1 MTEKEFIETYDIKL
15 NKQQREAMKEV
26 ENPVMVLAVPGSGKT
41 TTLIARLG
49 YMTKVKE
56 IDPSNILVVTYT
68 VAATK
73 DMTSRYLDKFHE
85 DECKIEFR
93 TINGICS
100 KIISYASSLYQRE
113 VFTLLSEEKDRNRAI
128 NVTFQKVTKRYPT
141 ESETLEIGTKIT
153 YAKNMMLTDR
163 EIESFDTGEIPFSD
177 IYREYNETL
186 RENEMMDYDDQMVFA
201 YKFLLNDDRILSHY
215 QEMYKYICVDESQD
229 TSKIQHKIIEI
240 LASKYRNIFMVGDE
254 DQSIYGFRAAYPK
267 ALLNFEHTY
276 KDAKVLYMEEN
287 FRSGKAIVKSAD
299 EFIQKNT
306 LRHKKSMNTNASNTG
321 IIKCEEILKRSSQ
334 YNLIYKKLEEYSK
347 SNKDIAVLYRDNEF
361 VIPIIDRMLKNNIPF
376 NMKQKDC
383 SFFTNPVVMD
393 VKNMLLFAQNPKDV
407 KAFSKIYFKLSLY
420 LTKGE
425 MMHATKMAAEKGISV
440 FKAISESTYIKE
452 SKRKRCGDIAY
463 YFKQLNLCKGED
475 IFFYIKHGL
484 KYYDYCQEHN
494 LDVKKFDILED
505 IAKSLKDTK
514 EFLER
519 LDCLYNAMKYKQ
531 PENSRITLSTIHSS
545 KGLEYD
551 SVILLDVI
559 DGLFPSMTK
568 TQMEKQENRK
578 VALETYEEERRLYY
592 VAITRAKKELFLYN
606 IKGSSEFI
614 SDTIKARGI

>member
-73 DMTSRYLDKFHE
+73 DMASRYLDKFHE

-163 EIESFDTGEIPFSD
+163 EIENFDTSEIPFSD

-201 YKFLLNDDRILSHY
+201 YKFLLNDGRILSHY

-229 TSKIQHKIIEI
+229 TSKIQHKIIEV

-267 ALLNFEHTY
+267 ALLNLEHTY

-321 IIKCEEILKRSSQ
+321 SIKCEEILRRSSQ

-347 SNKDIAVLYRDNEF
+347 NNKDIAVLYRDNEF

-475 IFFYIKHGL
+475 IFFYIKNGL

-551 SVILLDVI
+551 SVVLLDVI
-559 DGLFPSMTK
+559 NGLFPSMTK
-568 TQMEKQENRK
+568 TQVEKQENK
-578 VALETYEEERRLYY
+578 KAALETYEEERRLYY
-592 VAITRAKKELFLYN
+592 VAITRAKEELFLYN

>member
-484 KYYDYCQEHN
+484 KYYDYCKEHN

-559 DGLFPSMTK
+559 NGLFPSMTK

>member
-551 SVILLDVI
+551 SELWKH
-559 DGLFPSMTK
+559 M
-568 TQMEKQENRK
+568 R
-578 VALETYEEERRLYY
+578 
-592 VAITRAKKELFLYN
+592 KKEDCIMLQSQEQKKNSFY
-606 IKGSSEFI
+606 II
-614 SDTIKARGI
+614 

>member
-559 DGLFPSMTK
+559 NGLFPSMTK

>member
-306 LRHKKSMNTNASNTG
+306 LRHKKTMNTNASNTG

-505 IAKSLKDTK
+505 IAKSLKGTK

-559 DGLFPSMTK
+559 NGLFPSMTK
-568 TQMEKQENRK
+568 TQMEKQENK
-578 VALETYEEERRLYY
+578 KAALETYEEERRLYY
-592 VAITRAKKELFLYN
+592 VAITRAKEELFLYN

>member
-73 DMTSRYLDKFHE
+73 DMASRYLDKFHE

-267 ALLNFEHTY
+267 ALLNFEYTY

-306 LRHKKSMNTNASNTG
+306 LRHKKTMNTNASNTG

-559 DGLFPSMTK
+559 NGLFPSMTK
-568 TQMEKQENRK
+568 TQMEKQENKK

>member
-463 YFKQLNLCKGED
+463 IFKQLNLCKGED

-559 DGLFPSMTK
+559 NGLFPSMTK

>member
-73 DMTSRYLDKFHE
+73 DMTNRYLDKFHE

-559 DGLFPSMTK
+559 NGLFPSMTK

>member
-559 DGLFPSMTK
+559 NGLFPSMTK
-568 TQMEKQENRK
+568 TQMEKQENMK

>member
-186 RENEMMDYDDQMVFA
+186 RENEMMDYDDQIVFA

-559 DGLFPSMTK
+559 NGLFPSMTK

>member
-201 YKFLLNDDRILSHY
+201 YKFLLNDNRILSHY

-559 DGLFPSMTK
+559 NGLFPSMTK

>member
-361 VIPIIDRMLKNNIPF
+361 AIPIIDRMLKNNIPF

-559 DGLFPSMTK
+559 NGLFPSMTK

>member
-559 DGLFPSMTK
+559 NGLFPSMTK

-614 SDTIKARGI
+614 SDTIKVRGI

>member
-393 VKNMLLFAQNPKDV
+393 VKNMLLFAQNPKNV

-559 DGLFPSMTK
+559 NGLFPSMTK

>member
-186 RENEMMDYDDQMVFA
+186 RENEMMDYDNQMVFA

-559 DGLFPSMTK
+559 NGLFPSMTK

>member
-49 YMTKVKE
+49 YMTKVKG
-56 IDPSNILVVTYT
+56 IDSSNILVVTYT

-201 YKFLLNDDRILSHY
+201 YKFLLNDDRILNHY
-215 QEMYKYICVDESQD
+215 QEIYKYICVDESQD

-463 YFKQLNLCKGED
+463 YFKQLSLCKGED

-559 DGLFPSMTK
+559 NGLFPSMTK

>member
-163 EIESFDTGEIPFSD
+163 EIESFDTSEIPFSD

-559 DGLFPSMTK
+559 NGLFPSMTK

>member
-1 MTEKEFIETYDIKL
+1 
-15 NKQQREAMKEV
+15 
-26 ENPVMVLAVPGSGKT
+26 
-41 TTLIARLG
+41 
-49 YMTKVKE
+49 
-56 IDPSNILVVTYT
+56 
-68 VAATK
+68 
-73 DMTSRYLDKFHE
+73 
-85 DECKIEFR
+85 
-93 TINGICS
+93 
-100 KIISYASSLYQRE
+100 
-113 VFTLLSEEKDRNRAI
+113 
-128 NVTFQKVTKRYPT
+128 
-141 ESETLEIGTKIT
+141 
-153 YAKNMMLTDR
+153 
-163 EIESFDTGEIPFSD
+163 
-177 IYREYNETL
+177 
-186 RENEMMDYDDQMVFA
+186 
-201 YKFLLNDDRILSHY
+201 
-215 QEMYKYICVDESQD
+215 
-229 TSKIQHKIIEI
+229 
-240 LASKYRNIFMVGDE
+240 
-254 DQSIYGFRAAYPK
+254 
-267 ALLNFEHTY
+267 LLNFEHTY

-321 IIKCEEILKRSSQ
+321 IIKCEEILRRSSQ

-514 EFLER
+514 EFLQR
-519 LDCLYNAMKYKQ
+519 LNCLYNAMKYKQ

-559 DGLFPSMTK
+559 NGLFPSMTK
-568 TQMEKQENRK
+568 TQMEKQENK
-578 VALETYEEERRLYY
+578 KAALETYEEERRLYY
-592 VAITRAKKELFLYN
+592 VAITRAKEELFLYN

>member
-425 MMHATKMAAEKGISV
+425 MMHATKMATEKGISV

-559 DGLFPSMTK
+559 NGLFPSMTK

>member
-49 YMTKVKE
+49 YMTKVKG

-141 ESETLEIGTKIT
+141 ESETLERGTKIT

-163 EIESFDTGEIPFSD
+163 EIESFDTSEIPFSD

-361 VIPIIDRMLKNNIPF
+361 VIPIIDRMLRNNIPF

-559 DGLFPSMTK
+559 NGLFPSMTK

>member
-484 KYYDYCQEHN
+484 KYYDYCREHN

-559 DGLFPSMTK
+559 NGLFPSMTK